1 MTKTA
6 NYQKQLKNSFK
17 VLVLR
22 VDKMTKLENGSCS
35 NSRAIPVALDEFNDV
50 LRGTMQITLT
60 IFTAKKV

>member
-6 NYQKQLKNSFK
+6 NYQKQLKNSYK

-35 NSRAIPVALDEFNDV
+35 NSQAIPVALDEVSDV
-50 LRGTMQITLT
+50 LRGTMQVTLT